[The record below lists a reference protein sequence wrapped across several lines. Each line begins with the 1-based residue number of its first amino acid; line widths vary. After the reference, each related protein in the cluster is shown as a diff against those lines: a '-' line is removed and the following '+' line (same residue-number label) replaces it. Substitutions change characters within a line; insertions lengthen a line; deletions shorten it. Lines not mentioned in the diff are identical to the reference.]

1 MLRADSR
8 TPNGVL
14 TVGDFSCCAYLSVDD
29 YGSLKI
35 CKQQTYLEGYPMAKF
50 KALKEVHQ
58 ELADDGVRKRRGVT
72 TGMLLMWLLVVTS
85 VDSKR
90 VEAQPTLVDP
100 RLNVRTVV
108 SGLNS
113 PTTMAF
119 LGEGDIL
126 VLEKETGRVRRVM
139 NGLIQSTVL
148 DLAVNFGSER
158 GLLGIALHPEF
169 PTNPGVYLYWTE
181 SSTGNDTSVLSATS
195 LLGNRVDRFTWD
207 GSTLTLD
214 ENIIRLRAIQQDATN
229 PVERGNHDGGV
240 LRFGPDGK
248 LYIFFGD
255 QGRRGQ
261 LQNLPDGPFGP
272 GQPDDQFGGP
282 EPDDAHLS
290 GVILRLNDDGTA
302 PADNPFFRFGAS
314 VGGDVGANIQKIFS
328 YGHRNSFGMAF
339 DPFSGNLWLQE
350 NGDDSFT
357 ELNLV
362 EPGMNGGWVQIAGPV
377 ERIAQFKQIETSTA
391 IDPIKMSVYFGLQQ
405 ERWPPTLIA
414 DTPAEALSRL
424 FMLPGAHYSDPKLS
438 WKFEVAPA
446 GIGFLDSVALGPRY
460 EGDLFLGEARTFL
473 DAGYLFRLRL
483 NRTRKEI
490 AVRDS
495 ALEDKV
501 ADNLNTFD
509 ITESETLLFGR
520 GFGVGTDIQTGPN
533 GNLFVVSLSNGA
545 IYEIFRDNR
554 R

>member
-1 MLRADSR
+1 MTNFNPLKKTNQGLAWLTGVRKPSSLIAS
-8 TPNGVL
+8 VL
-14 TVGDFSCCAYLSVDD
+14 TVFL
-29 YGSLKI
+29 L
-35 CKQQTYLEGYPMAKF
+35 
-50 KALKEVHQ
+50 ALF
-58 ELADDGVRKRRGVT
+58 LADRG
-72 TGMLLMWLLVVTS
+72 
-85 VDSKR
+85 R
-90 VEAQPTLVDP
+90 VEAQPQPSLVDP
-100 RLNVRTVV
+100 RLDVRTVV
-108 SGLNS
+108 SGLNM
-113 PTTMAF
+113 PTAMAF
-119 LGEGDIL
+119 IGDDDIL

-139 NGLIQSTVL
+139 NGVIQSTVL
-148 DLAVNFGSER
+148 DLAVNSGSER
-158 GLLGIALHPEF
+158 GLLGIALHPHF
-169 PTNPGVYLYWTE
+169 PTNPGVYLFWTE
-181 SSTGNDTSVLSATS
+181 STTGSDTSVLSETP

-207 GSTLTLD
+207 GSNLTMD
-214 ENIIRLRAIQQDATN
+214 QDIIKLRAIQQDATN

-248 LYIFFGD
+248 LYIFYGD

-272 GQPDDQFGGP
+272 GIPDDQFGGP

-302 PADNPFFRFGAS
+302 PADNPFFAFGAS
-314 VGGDVGANIQKIFS
+314 MGGEVGANIQKIFS

-377 ERIAQFKQIETSTA
+377 ERITEFKQIETSNA
-391 IDPIKMSVYFGLQQ
+391 IDPVTRTEYFGLQQ
-405 ERWPPTLIA
+405 VRWPPTLIA
-414 DTPAEALSRL
+414 DTPAEALSSL
-424 FMLPGAHYSDPKLS
+424 FMLPGAHYSDPELS
-438 WKFEVAPA
+438 WKFEVAPG
-446 GIGFLDSVALGPRY
+446 GIGFLDSVALGARY
-460 EGDLFLGEARTFL
+460 TGDLFLGEARTFL
-473 DAGYLFRLRL
+473 DAGYLFRVQL
-483 NRTRKEI
+483 TRDRKQV
-490 AVRDS
+490 AVSDS

-501 ADNLNTFD
+501 ADNLNKFD

-545 IYEIFRDNR
+545 IYEIFRGGR

>member
-1 MLRADSR
+1 MA
-8 TPNGVL
+8 N
-14 TVGDFSCCAYLSVDD
+14 
-29 YGSLKI
+29 LKR
-35 CKQQTYLEGYPMAKF
+35 
-50 KALKEVHQ
+50 LKEVGQ
-58 ELADDGVRKRRGVT
+58 GLARLTAARKGSYRIAAT
-72 TGMLLMWLLVVTS
+72 LLVCLLVIFIG
-85 VDSKR
+85 DEAI
-90 VEAQPTLVDP
+90 EAQPTLVDP
-100 RLNVRTVV
+100 RLDVRTVV

-119 LGEGDIL
+119 LGEDDIL

-139 NGLIQSTVL
+139 NGAIQSTVL
-148 DLAVNFGSER
+148 DLPVNFGSER

-169 PTNPGVYLYWTE
+169 PTNPGVYLFWTE
-181 SSTGNDTSVLSATS
+181 STTGNDTSVLSETP

-207 GSTLTLD
+207 GSTLTVG

-229 PVERGNHDGGV
+229 PVERGNHDGGM

-282 EPDDAHLS
+282 EPDNAHLS
-290 GVILRLNDDGTA
+290 GVILRLNDDGTP
-302 PADNPFFRFGAS
+302 PADNPFFNFGAS
-314 VGGDVGANIQKIFS
+314 VGGEVGANIQKIFS

-339 DPFSGNLWLQE
+339 DPFSGKLWLQE

-362 EPGMNGGWVQIAGPV
+362 EAGMNGGWVQIAGPV

-414 DTPAEALSRL
+414 DTPAEALTRL

-446 GIGFLDSVALGPRY
+446 GIGFLASVALGPRY

-483 NRTRKEI
+483 NRTRREI

-501 ADNLNTFD
+501 ADNLNAFD

-545 IYEIFRDNR
+545 IYEIFHSR
-554 R
+554 RP

>member
-1 MLRADSR
+1 MESKYKCLAMFVA
-8 TPNGVL
+8 GV
-14 TVGDFSCCAYLSVDD
+14 T
-29 YGSLKI
+29 
-35 CKQQTYLEGYPMAKF
+35 
-50 KALKEVHQ
+50 
-58 ELADDGVRKRRGVT
+58 KRRYRIVT
-72 TGMLLMWLLVVTS
+72 LLMCLLVMIF
-85 VDSKR
+85 VDSER
-90 VEAQPTLVDP
+90 AGAQPTVVDP
-100 RLNVRTVV
+100 RLEVRTVV

-119 LGEGDIL
+119 LGDDDIL

-139 NGLIQSTVL
+139 NGAIQSTVL

-169 PTNPGVYLYWTE
+169 PSNPGIYLYWTE
-181 SSTGNDTSVLSATS
+181 STTGNDTSVLSATP

-207 GSTLTLD
+207 GSALTLD
-214 ENIIRLRAIQQDATN
+214 QNIIRLRAIQQDATN

-282 EPDDAHLS
+282 EPDNAHLS

-302 PADNPFFRFGAS
+302 PANNPFFKFGAS
-314 VGGDVGANIQKIFS
+314 VGGEVGANIQKIFS

-339 DPFSGNLWLQE
+339 DPFSGKLWLQE
-350 NGDDSFT
+350 NGDDSFS

-362 EPGMNGGWVQIAGPV
+362 EAGMNGGWVQIAGPV
-377 ERIAQFKQIETSTA
+377 ERIAQFKQIETSNA
-391 IDPIKMSVYFGLQQ
+391 IDPITMTSYFGLQQ
-405 ERWPPTLIA
+405 VRWLPTLIA

-424 FMLPGAHYSDPKLS
+424 FMLPGAHYSDPEFS

-473 DAGYLFRLRL
+473 DEGYLFRLRL
-483 NRTRKEI
+483 TRNRRQI

-501 ADNLNTFD
+501 ADNPNKFD
-509 ITESETLLFGR
+509 ITESESLLFGR

-545 IYEIFRDNR
+545 IYEIFSSR
-554 R
+554 RR

>member
-1 MLRADSR
+1 
-8 TPNGVL
+8 
-14 TVGDFSCCAYLSVDD
+14 
-29 YGSLKI
+29 
-35 CKQQTYLEGYPMAKF
+35 
-50 KALKEVHQ
+50 
-58 ELADDGVRKRRGVT
+58 
-72 TGMLLMWLLVVTS
+72 
-85 VDSKR
+85 
-90 VEAQPTLVDP
+90 
-100 RLNVRTVV
+100 
-108 SGLNS
+108 
-113 PTTMAF
+113 
-119 LGEGDIL
+119 
-126 VLEKETGRVRRVM
+126 
-139 NGLIQSTVL
+139 
-148 DLAVNFGSER
+148 
-158 GLLGIALHPEF
+158 
-169 PTNPGVYLYWTE
+169 
-181 SSTGNDTSVLSATS
+181 VLSATP

-207 GSTLTLD
+207 GSTLTFD
-214 ENIIRLRAIQQDATN
+214 RNIIRLRAIQQDATN
-229 PVERGNHDGGV
+229 PVERGNHDGGI

-282 EPDDAHLS
+282 EPDNAHLS

-302 PADNPFFRFGAS
+302 PANNPFFKFGAS
-314 VGGDVGANIQKIFS
+314 LGGEVGANIQKIFS

-339 DPFSGNLWLQE
+339 DPFSGKLWLQE
-350 NGDDSFT
+350 NGDDSFS

-362 EPGMNGGWVQIAGPV
+362 EAGMNGGWVQIAGPV
-377 ERIAQFKQIETSTA
+377 ERLAQFKQIETSNA
-391 IDPIKMSVYFGLQQ
+391 IDPITMSSYFGLQQ
-405 ERWPPTLIA
+405 VRWLPTLIA
-414 DTPAEALSRL
+414 DAPAEALSRL
-424 FMLPGAHYSDPKLS
+424 FMLPGAHYSDPKFS

-483 NRTRKEI
+483 NRTRRQI

-501 ADNLNTFD
+501 ADNLNKFD
-509 ITESETLLFGR
+509 ITESESLLFGR

-545 IYEIFRDNR
+545 IYEIFSSQR